1 MKRRFGWTLAG
12 LCVVSLVGLL
22 ATAAP
27 QPKVIPTEW
36 ELDIQ
41 YRRPKPIRV
50 RVPGEPAAE
59 TFWYV
64 LYTVTN
70 NTGDDRTFVPQITL
84 YTDSGQIRMGSEGI
98 YPSVFTAI
106 KERYNSPYL
115 MDLSR
120 ITGTILQGEDNRL
133 DGVAIFRDFDPA
145 ARSIDVFIGGA
156 SGETAVVKLPTK
168 VLVDEIDI
176 RGLTRQVLKDTMVL
190 HKTLQLTYSLPGEAE
205 ARFSVAPRQTAKR
218 WVMR

>member
-1 MKRRFGWTLAG
+1 M
-12 LCVVSLVGLL
+12 
-22 ATAAP
+22 
-27 QPKVIPTEW
+27 
-36 ELDIQ
+36 
-41 YRRPKPIRV
+41 
-50 RVPGEPAAE
+50 
-59 TFWYV
+59 
-64 LYTVTN
+64 
-70 NTGDDRTFVPQITL
+70 
-84 YTDSGQIRMGSEGI
+84 
-98 YPSVFTAI
+98 
-106 KERYNSPYL
+106 

-176 RGLTRQVLKDTMVL
+176 RGQTRRVLKDTMVL